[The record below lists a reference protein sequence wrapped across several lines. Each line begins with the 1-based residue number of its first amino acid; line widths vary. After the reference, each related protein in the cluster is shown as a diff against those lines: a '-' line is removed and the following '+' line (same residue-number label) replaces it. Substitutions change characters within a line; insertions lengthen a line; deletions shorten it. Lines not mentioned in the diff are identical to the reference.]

1 MRSVSPP
8 ASLGLGRGLG
18 KVSPPPPLRSV
29 GLCAKVIPMS
39 TTNHDKHTAELEA
52 LRAGATSAHDAARA
66 RLAGRRAFKAGQ
78 PRLAPVA
85 DYTRPGDGLTLDR
98 DAVRAWYAG
107 WDAANLAAE
116 VPA

>member
-1 MRSVSPP
+1 MGAP
-8 ASLGLGRGLG
+8 ALRDCPDCGGTGRVGHGPYRAESLCPHGH
-18 KVSPPPPLRSV
+18 
-29 GLCAKVIPMS
+29 A
-39 TTNHDKHTAELEA
+39 AELEA